1 MKSLKEY
8 LQNLPSLTKYLEQY
22 FNKTGKSSVYNE
34 KARPK
39 NAIRIWLSYDIDK
52 DEDQSRHKLLY
63 DWLSK
68 YKAES
73 WGNSVATFLWKL
85 AEDCEPTNE
94 TVARWIVKELIQQK
108 LLLGSSFE
116 DMQWQKTKDISLYVF
131 YSYRVKKNDKETYNS
146 NHFVLIQ
153 NAEITHKDGFA
164 N

>member
-1 MKSLKEY
+1 MKSLKDY
-8 LQNLPSLTKYLEQY
+8 LQNLPYSK
-22 FNKTGKSSVYNE
+22 KTDKASVYNE
-34 KARPK
+34 KERPK
-39 NAIRIWLSYDIDK
+39 NAIRIWISYDIDK
-52 DEDQSRHKLLY
+52 DDDKGQRNLLY

-94 TVARWIVKELIQQK
+94 IVAQWIVEELIQQK

-116 DMQWQKTKDISLYVF
+116 DMQWQKTRDISLYVF
-131 YSYRVKKNDKETYNS
+131 YRYRVKSDGKESRNS

-153 NAEITHKDGFA
+153 NAEITHQDGFA

>member
-22 FNKTGKSSVYNE
+22 FEKTGKTSVYNE
-34 KARPK
+34 QERPK

-85 AEDCEPTNE
+85 AEDYKPTNE
-94 TVARWIVKELIQQK
+94 IVAQWIVEELIQQK

-131 YSYRVKKNDKETYNS
+131 YRYNTTIKTKEVNNS

-153 NAEITHKDGFA
+153 NAEITHKDRFA

>member
-1 MKSLKEY
+1 MKSLKDY
-8 LQNLPSLTKYLEQY
+8 LQNLPYSK
-22 FNKTGKSSVYNE
+22 KTDKASVYNE
-34 KARPK
+34 KERPK
-39 NAIRIWLSYDIDK
+39 NAIRIWISYDIDK
-52 DEDQSRHKLLY
+52 GDDKSQRNLLY

-68 YKAES
+68 YDAES

-94 TVARWIVKELIQQK
+94 IVAQWIVEELIQQK

-116 DMQWQKTKDISLYVF
+116 DMQWQNTKDISLYVF
-131 YSYRVKKNDKETYNS
+131 YRYRVKKNGKETYNS